1 MASSE
6 IEIVSSE
13 SKQIPNGVAVNVI
26 DVFSASAY
34 GDLDKLR
41 KFVEEDKSSLSTP
54 DGNGYYALQWASL
67 NNFPDVAQYIIE
79 HGGDVN
85 QNDNLRQTAL
95 HWAAVRGSIAVADV
109 LLQNGGRVETADA
122 NGYRAVHVAAQY
134 GQTGFLNHIG
144 AKYRADFDA
153 VDNEGRSP
161 LHWAAYKGYADTIR
175 LLLFRD
181 AYQGR
186 QDREGCTPL
195 HWAALRG
202 NIEACTILVHAG
214 TKQEL
219 AVKDKAGFTPAQI
232 ASDKG
237 HRHIALFLS
246 NAQRAQSNHW
256 KDKIRSGKMG
266 DVGFAPILLSIILIL
281 MFLFINSVIAAPNL
295 PKVTAV
301 VGLWGW
307 TALSLAFVS
316 IIMFYR
322 CSSKDPGFIKRLGDL
337 NKDTDSEDPLL
348 NIDLNNSSVWTGNW
362 SQLCPTCKI
371 IRPVRSKHCPTCKR
385 CIEQFDHHCP
395 WISNCVGKRN
405 KRDFFIFICLAT
417 SSSFLAAIIAVQR
430 VWTAAQSLH
439 IEESWIRYVVVHHPG
454 VVAFLV
460 LDVIVFIAATTLTTA
475 QASQIARNIT
485 TNEFANAI
493 RYGYL
498 RGPDGH
504 FRNPYNHGCRK
515 NCADFL
521 VQGYTDDNEI
531 AWPPLQQVAS

>member
-219 AVKDKAGFTPAQI
+219 AVKDKAGFTPAQV

-237 HRHIALFLS
+237 HRDIALFLS

-430 VWTAAQSLH
+430 VWTAAQSLN

-460 LDVIVFIAATTLTTA
+460 LDVVVFIAATTLTTA

-485 TNEFANAI
+485 TNELANAI

>member
-219 AVKDKAGFTPAQI
+219 AVKDKAGFTPAQV

-237 HRHIALFLS
+237 HRDIALFLS

-430 VWTAAQSLH
+430 VWTAAQSLN

-460 LDVIVFIAATTLTTA
+460 LDVVVFIAATTLTTA

-498 RGPDGH
+498 RGPDGR

>member
-41 KFVEEDKSSLSTP
+41 KFVEEDKASLSTP

-181 AYQGR
+181 AYQVR

-430 VWTAAQSLH
+430 VWTAAQSLN

-485 TNEFANAI
+485 TNELANAI

-498 RGPDGH
+498 RGPDGR